1 MPTRSPRSTP
11 EPPDRRGSFL
21 AHQPPDSDATA
32 AEGARPG
39 GGPDGD
45 GRPPP
50 GTHGVWD
57 DGVWSEEDWTL
68 ETEVTETGVEPGDG
82 WPDDAPTAWT
92 ARSWPADPAIDD
104 PAIGG
109 SPFTGDLATGY
120 PVTSQPTVGDTG
132 DAAGSAAGQT
142 GPVSLPA
149 GALTGVKGR
158 LATLRSDPAALTNT
172 GQIPDYQV
180 PPRAFMLVGRLA
192 VLALVTVLGLLATGS
207 PWIVAFAGLLA
218 LASLPSWATV
228 PGRWSAPVGRVA
240 EVMITCFAA
249 EFVVRSAHP
258 HVFAPAGVA
267 AGAMLPYLVVPPV
280 AASMQRRRTE
290 AAGLLVLAAITLTV
304 IGLADDQV
312 NDRGY
317 LTASI
322 EWVLLAAVAAAATSV
337 LRDLLAQRRDRPQ
350 PYAEATRLLTQLR
363 TVARQL
369 PGATLDPGG
378 LAEHLL
384 DDVRTVAR
392 SDRAAVMCASGGN
405 RLVVLAQ
412 SGATRIDW
420 ETSLDADSMISE
432 AWANQLPQTGSTS
445 QARTHP
451 GGDVS
456 VLVVPLAAGVRTV
469 GLLTLEC
476 DVAGA
481 YPRDVI
487 NRVSALAA
495 PAALRLEAALLFD
508 EVRSLATNEER
519 QRLAREIHDGVAQ
532 ELVMVGYGI
541 DNTLAVLPE
550 AATDAADELRSLR
563 SEVTRVITE
572 LRLSLFELR
581 SEVDRHGGLAAAISE
596 YARTVGAS
604 GGLRVHMSLDESTAR
619 LPAAV
624 EGELLRIAQEAITNA
639 RKHAGA
645 ANLWVTCAV
654 DPPFAQVEVSD
665 DGHGMADQRPDG
677 RYGLA
682 IMAERAE
689 RIRGRLEVRPREP
702 SGTTVA
708 IVIGT
713 SPRVR

>member
-1 MPTRSPRSTP
+1 M
-11 EPPDRRGSFL
+11 
-21 AHQPPDSDATA
+21 
-32 AEGARPG
+32 
-39 GGPDGD
+39 
-45 GRPPP
+45 
-50 GTHGVWD
+50 HGVWD
-57 DGVWSEEDWTL
+57 DGVWSEEDWT
-68 ETEVTETGVEPGDG
+68 TETRPTESGRGFGSADG
-82 WPDDAPTAWT
+82 WPDDAPAAWA

-104 PAIGG
+104 PVASG
-109 SPFTGDLATGY
+109 SLVTGDPAAGDRATHDLLAG
-120 PVTSQPTVGDTG
+120 QPGFGAPG
-132 DAAGSAAGQT
+132 DADGPAGGRAGQI
-142 GPVSLPA
+142 SLPA
-149 GALTGVKGR
+149 GALGGVKRR
-158 LATLRSDPAALTNT
+158 LATLRSDPATLTNT

-180 PPRAFMLVGRLA
+180 PPHAFMLIGRFA

-218 LASLPSWATV
+218 IASLPSWAAV
-228 PGRWSAPVGRVA
+228 PGRSSASGGRAA
-240 EVMITCFAA
+240 EIVITCFAA
-249 EFVVRSAHP
+249 EFVVRNAHP
-258 HVFAPAGVA
+258 HMFAPPGVA

-280 AASMQRRRTE
+280 AAAMQRRRRE
-290 AAGLLVLAAITLTV
+290 AAGLLALAAIVLAV
-304 IGLADDQV
+304 LGLVDDQI

-317 LTASI
+317 LTESI
-322 EWVLLAAVAAAATSV
+322 EWLLLAAVAAAATSV

-508 EVRSLATNEER
+508 DVRSLATNEER

-541 DNTLAVLPE
+541 DNTLAVLPDT
-550 AATDAADELRSLR
+550 ATDAADELRSLR

-645 ANLWVTCAV
+645 TNLWVTCAV

>member
-1 MPTRSPRSTP
+1 VPDLGVPNWPAGTDDADTVEWRVPALAELTTPDTTAATRSTP
-11 EPPDRRGSFL
+11 VDPSSLMVDPITELTAPAAAPVAGPLAAVKRRLVEPYNLP
-21 AHQPPDSDATA
+21 
-32 AEGARPG
+32 E
-39 GGPDGD
+39 GGP
-45 GRPPP
+45 
-50 GTHGVWD
+50 
-57 DGVWSEEDWTL
+57 
-68 ETEVTETGVEPGDG
+68 EP
-82 WPDDAPTAWT
+82 A
-92 ARSWPADPAIDD
+92 
-104 PAIGG
+104 
-109 SPFTGDLATGY
+109 
-120 PVTSQPTVGDTG
+120 
-132 DAAGSAAGQT
+132 
-142 GPVSLPA
+142 
-149 GALTGVKGR
+149 
-158 LATLRSDPAALTNT
+158 
-172 GQIPDYQV
+172 V
-180 PPRAFMLVGRLA
+180 PPRWVMAIGRFS
-192 VLALVTVLGLLATGS
+192 VLALVTVLSLLATGS
-207 PWIVAFAGLLA
+207 AWVLAFTALLA
-218 LASLPSWATV
+218 VAALPSIV
-228 PGRWSAPVGRVA
+228 PAPTRFARRTLVPLGRAA
-240 EVMITCFAA
+240 EIVITCFAA
-249 EFVVRSAHP
+249 EFVVRHAHASLFSSP
-258 HVFAPAGVA
+258 GAA
-267 AGAMLPYLVVPPV
+267 AGAMLPYLAVPPV
-280 AASMQRRRTE
+280 AAALARRRRE
-290 AAGLLVLAAITLTV
+290 ALALV
-304 IGLADDQV
+304 GLAIVVLIAVGLTDARV
-312 NDRGY
+312 RDRGWV
-317 LTASI
+317 I
-322 EWVLLAAVAAAATSV
+322 EDVEWVLLTAVAAATASV
-337 LRDLLAQRRDRPQ
+337 LRGLLAQRRDRTP

-384 DDVRTVAR
+384 DDVRQVAR

-412 SGATRIDW
+412 SGATRVDW
-420 ETSLDADSMISE
+420 ETSLDADSLISE
-432 AWANQLPQTGSTS
+432 AWANQLPQTGTAS

-456 VLVVPLAAGVRTV
+456 ALVVPLAAGVRTV
-469 GLLTLEC
+469 GLLTLEA

-541 DNTLAVLPE
+541 DNAMAILPD
-550 AATDAADELRSLR
+550 DAAGAAGELRSLR

-645 ANLWVTCAV
+645 SNLWVTCAV
-654 DPPFAQVEVSD
+654 DPPFAQVEVAD
-665 DGHGMADQRPDG
+665 DGHGLAEQRPDG

-689 RIRGRLEVRPREP
+689 RIRGRLEVRPRDP
-702 SGTTVA
+702 TGTTVA